1 MDHSPIDREALY
13 TAGIDFYRS
22 PDEPKP
28 GDRVRLRFRVRRQ
41 DVDGVYLSF
50 PEEGTKIAMEA
61 HVSDH

>member
-50 PEEGTKIAMEA
+50 TEEGT
-61 HVSDH
+61 